1 MGDDQHS
8 FKMAAASMGAFG
20 LYKLKYQQRMQE
32 IEGQAQ
38 LPLGPETVWVT
49 KRYNPQDLRV
59 LAPVPRHKLVVDKLP
74 TPTEKHWVPVT
85 DPPLRSFERQN
96 SGVFASYPS
105 TRSEDWSTLRQ
116 MLPTSGC
123 PHKVKPPNWGTGQGP
138 PPFMLT
144 RERTRLPKVNSP
156 MTRYA
161 DDMHA
166 TNRLFRLH

>member
-1 MGDDQHS
+1 L
-8 FKMAAASMGAFG
+8 KMAAASMGAFG
-20 LYKLKYQQRMQE
+20 LHKLKYQQQQKHLTP
-32 IEGQAQ
+32 QAQ
-38 LPLGPETVWVT
+38 PPLGPETVWVT

-59 LAPVPRHKLVVDKLP
+59 LAPVPRHKFVVGSLP

-96 SGVFASYPS
+96 SGVIFASYQS
-105 TRSEDWSTLRQ
+105 SRSEDWSTLRQ
-116 MLPTSGC
+116 MLPTDGLA
-123 PHKVKPPNWGTGQGP
+123 HKVRPPSWGTGQGP
-138 PPFMLT
+138 PPVMLT

-161 DDMHA
+161 DEMHA